1 MHRGRGLLGREST
14 QPRLRRGKD
23 LIDPTSCD
31 PEMLPHQRLAPGYR
45 AVLVLHDLEGYTHSE
60 IARVLGIEP
69 GTSKSQLARARQ
81 FLRDRGRRQ
90 SARETS

>member
-1 MHRGRGLLGREST
+1 LTDAGST
-14 QPRLRRGKD
+14 APPAEDALDVERALARL
-23 LIDPTSCD
+23 P
-31 PEMLPHQRLAPGYR
+31 PGYR